1 MITIIR
7 ITIYILFAYIAL
19 KQNENLAFVYL
30 AMAAGAIE
38 ILTEFCR
45 IHRESAKEISKKYN
59 ELRKKYDEME
69 LNKQRR

>member
-1 MITIIR
+1 MTTIIR

-19 KQNENLAFVYL
+19 NQNENLAFVYL

-38 ILTEFCR
+38 ILAKFCR
-45 IHRESAKEISKKYN
+45 LHRESAKEISKKYN